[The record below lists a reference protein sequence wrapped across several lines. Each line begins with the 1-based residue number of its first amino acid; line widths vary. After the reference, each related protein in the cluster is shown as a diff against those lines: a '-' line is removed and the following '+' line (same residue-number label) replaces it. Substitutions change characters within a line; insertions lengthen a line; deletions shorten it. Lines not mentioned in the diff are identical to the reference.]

1 MKKAKAVTLS
11 NILHRFSKN
20 FKKSDARIVI
30 FLLLACYSI
39 NGKAFAWDANAYN
52 AGKSLGA
59 DINSKLGSTDGIKER
74 IANPMTSNGTSM
86 RTMDEQET
94 FDSQI
99 SAPSSNVFLDVLIQ
113 PSGTGDI
120 TNLSIKQ
127 DTNFDGTPDYA
138 YRVSS
143 PMSGICSNGFIS
155 ADLGTWNRKRFYTWK
170 ADTSGKLSATEVP
183 SMLSLAGC
191 YCINASCGSNLVWNN
206 ISVVLKDIG
215 GGMVSTI
222 QQQKAFTIT
231 DVNILET
238 EIKYYGQA
246 SNQMGNTAGIPAS
259 GVSTPEQ
266 YYHNGSGNL
275 PGDQEALKQSRDPGS
290 LYSQLNVLNNNIGS
304 QYETRRCSIKRQAQ
318 LTPQMEIIGYDVSF
332 YIGYDVNGDSKECF
346 WAAVSGDCRDVWAYG
361 SGWNQCKI
369 INTNKLGNIVHSI
382 TENSACIPYTDPVS
396 GQSGCFSPPDAI
408 NILSYKFIQQ
418 TDNGN
423 SPGCYGS
430 NDDLT
435 HQFWRVK
442 AYVVNSPDTWK
453 QITQGNL
460 IIGVKDVP
468 QVSKT
473 GDCAG
478 MDVTGCQKIDEKICN
493 QNDSGCV
500 YTVQNYHATGL
511 IPLAGCYNQ
520 ASPNTGATWTFCADG
535 SRISYQSG
543 GNRGILESGSD
554 IWWNIHRTYTCEAGA
569 LYDFTKA
576 QKRSVNIQKTLTA
589 GSSALAYQD
598 LNSQTGKTTK
608 YSTSLPPREDVP
620 HCESFCRVK
629 APVQDTQASISGTT
643 DDYRTTINSY
653 EYAIKKC
660 TNNVCPI
667 GKGEILIQNYGCT
680 NYFNQAASMLQVAHD
695 AGQDI
700 ICSKE

>member
-1 MKKAKAVTLS
+1 
-11 NILHRFSKN
+11 
-20 FKKSDARIVI
+20 
-30 FLLLACYSI
+30 
-39 NGKAFAWDANAYN
+39 
-52 AGKSLGA
+52 
-59 DINSKLGSTDGIKER
+59 
-74 IANPMTSNGTSM
+74 
-86 RTMDEQET
+86 
-94 FDSQI
+94 
-99 SAPSSNVFLDVLIQ
+99 
-113 PSGTGDI
+113 
-120 TNLSIKQ
+120 
-127 DTNFDGTPDYA
+127 
-138 YRVSS
+138 
-143 PMSGICSNGFIS
+143 
-155 ADLGTWNRKRFYTWK
+155 KRFYTWK
-170 ADTSGKLSATEVP
+170 ADTSGKLSAAEVP

-215 GGMVSTI
+215 GGMVSAI

-259 GVSTPEQ
+259 GISNPEQ
-266 YYHNGSGNL
+266 YFHNGSGNL
-275 PGDQEALKQSRDPGS
+275 PGDQEALKQSRDPDS

-304 QYETRRCSIKRQAQ
+304 QYETKRCSIKRQAQ

-332 YIGYDVNGDSKECF
+332 YIGYDANGDSKECF

-361 SGWNQCKI
+361 SGWNQCKV
-369 INTNKLGNIVHSI
+369 INTNKLGNIVHSL
-382 TENSACIPYTDPVS
+382 TESAACIPYTDPVS

-423 SPGCYGS
+423 APGCYGS

-442 AYVVNSPDTWK
+442 AYVVNNPDTWK

-460 IIGVKDVP
+460 IIGVRDDP
-468 QVSKT
+468 QLTKT

-478 MDVTGCQKIDEKICN
+478 MDVTGCQKLEEKICD

-543 GNRGILESGSD
+543 SIRGTLESGSD
-554 IWWNIHRTYTCEAGA
+554 VWWNIHRTYTCEAGV

-576 QKRSVNIQKTLTA
+576 QRRSANIQKTLTA
-589 GSSALAYQD
+589 NTSTLAYQD
-598 LNSQTGKTTK
+598 LNPQTGRTKK

-620 HCESFCRVK
+620 HCEPSCRVK
-629 APVQDTQASISGTT
+629 IPVQDTQASISGTT
-643 DDYRTTINSY
+643 DDYRTTINNY
-653 EYAIKKC
+653 EYTIKKC
-660 TNNVCPI
+660 VNNVCPI
-667 GKGEILIQNYGCT
+667 GKGEILVQKCGCT
-680 NYFNQAASMLQVAHD
+680 NYFNQATSTLQVVQD
-695 AGQDI
+695 AGKDI
-700 ICSKE
+700 ICSRE